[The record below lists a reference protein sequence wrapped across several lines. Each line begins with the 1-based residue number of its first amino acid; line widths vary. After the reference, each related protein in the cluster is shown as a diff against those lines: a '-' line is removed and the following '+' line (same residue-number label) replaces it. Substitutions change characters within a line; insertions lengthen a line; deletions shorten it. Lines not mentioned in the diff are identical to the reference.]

1 MAKEAK
7 NKTWKGKTDGTP
19 WMQRTLILLIR
30 ISPLWL
36 IYGLMSLTIP
46 FYLVFADGFSA
57 SYHFFRDRIGYG
69 PVKSFFMTFVNEYNL
84 GKVVIDRFATYGGKT
99 FKIEV
104 EGQEIYDSLCERE
117 TGFVMLSSH
126 VGNYE
131 LAGYFLKASKRINAL
146 VYSGEAAT
154 VMEGRS
160 NRFSRTNIRMIPIKE
175 DFSHIFTLNE
185 ALSDGE
191 IVSIAGDRIFGA
203 DRTVR
208 SGFMGEKASFPLGPF
223 LIAVQRDIPM
233 ATVFVMKESVR
244 KYKAYVFQLPDTDGL
259 ARNEKTQALCDAY
272 AQFLERI
279 VRRYP
284 FQWYNFYDF
293 WA

>member
-1 MAKEAK
+1 MAEKTK

-36 IYGLMSLTIP
+36 IYALMSLTIP

-57 SYHFFRDRIGYG
+57 SYHFFRDRIGFG
-69 PVKSFFMTFVNEYNL
+69 PVKSFFMTFANEYNL
-84 GKVVIDRFATYGGKT
+84 GKVVIDRFAAYGGKA
-99 FKIEV
+99 FRFEV
-104 EGQEIYDSLCERE
+104 EGQDIYDSLCARE
-117 TGFVMLSSH
+117 TGFVTLSSH

-154 VMEGRS
+154 VMEGRTD
-160 NRFSRTNIRMIPIKE
+160 RFSKTNIRMIPINE
-175 DFSHIFTLNE
+175 DLSHIFALNQ

-191 IVSIAGDRIFGA
+191 IVSIAGDRLFGG
-203 DRTVR
+203 DRTVQ
-208 SGFMGEKASFPLGPF
+208 SEFMGGKASFPLGPF
-223 LIAVQRDIPM
+223 LMAVQRDIPM
-233 ATVFVMKESVR
+233 AAVFVMKESVR
-244 KYKAYVFQLPDTDGL
+244 KYKAYVFQLPDTEGMG
-259 ARNEKTQALCDAY
+259 RNEKTQALCDAY
-272 AQFLERI
+272 AGHLEGI

-284 FQWYNFYDF
+284 AQWYNFYDF